1 MHAIFRFYRYINT
14 LSLDIAAGAVVS
26 AQLFARIFNVQIKT
40 YGLMALGLTVWII
53 YTLDHLR
60 DAKKI
65 KHSAS
70 TERHRFHQQNFKV
83 LVCFLVIAVLVDALT
98 IFFIRRQVLAW
109 GLVLWAIVVLYLT
122 VQQFLRFLK
131 EFFIAG
137 LYTWGVLLLSITVTS
152 IDLGVHHTLLIVQFA
167 IAAWINL
174 VLFSWFDH
182 VFDERDEQNSFVTIM
197 GNRTTIFFL
206 YGLFAASALITLV
219 QVMVFT
225 ISGPVMILAF
235 MIIIL
240 LIIFLLRRSLAKNDL
255 YRLLGDAVFLMPA
268 IYLIWPQ

>member
-1 MHAIFRFYRYINT
+1 MHSIFQFYRYINT

-40 YGLMALGLTVWII
+40 YGLIALGLTVWII

-98 IFFIRRQVLAW
+98 IFFIRRQVLEW
-109 GLVLWAIVVLYLT
+109 GLVLWAVVVFYLT

-174 VLFSWFDH
+174 VLFSWFDTST
-182 VFDERDEQNSFVTIM
+182 VSVT
-197 GNRTTIFFL
+197 R
-206 YGLFAASALITLV
+206 
-219 QVMVFT
+219 
-225 ISGPVMILAF
+225 P
-235 MIIIL
+235 
-240 LIIFLLRRSLAKNDL
+240 
-255 YRLLGDAVFLMPA
+255 
-268 IYLIWPQ
+268 